1 MRVLVTGASGFIGKH
16 VAARLRSMG
25 NEVVGACRSPS
36 PDLLIDWRCVD
47 LLAPGAAAALMDV
60 VRPEALLH
68 LAWCTEH
75 GKFWR
80 DPANLTWLARSCDL
94 VEAATKVGVRRIVVA
109 GTCFEYAFPDGDC
122 DEHATPVENHFLYD
136 TAKDACR
143 RVTEAW
149 CQENDVSFGWA
160 RLFHFYGAGE
170 HPTRLVGSIARS
182 LSHGE
187 VARCSSGQ
195 VLRDYMHVADAGAAL
210 AALVACEATGV
221 VNIAS
226 GEPVRIADIARTLG
240 EVAGRADLVH
250 LGALPDRPD
259 DPPRITASV
268 LRLRQDVGFSPRF
281 DLRSG
286 LADVYDWW
294 RAQT

>member
-16 VAARLRSMG
+16 VAVRLQSMG
-25 NEVVGACRSPS
+25 HEVVGVCRAPS
-36 PDLLIDWRCVD
+36 PDLLIDWRVAD
-47 LLAPGAAAALMDV
+47 LLAPGAAAALMDE
-60 VRPEALLH
+60 VRPDALLH

-80 DPANLTWLARSCDL
+80 DPVNLTWVARSCDL
-94 VEAATKVGVRRIVVA
+94 IEAATRVGVRRIVIA
-109 GTCFEYAFPDGDC
+109 GTCFEYAFLDGDC
-122 DEHATPVENHFLYD
+122 DERTTPVENHFLYD

-149 CQENDVSFGWA
+149 CQEKGVSFGWA

-170 HPTRLVGSIARS
+170 HPARLVGSIARS
-182 LSHGE
+182 LARGE
-187 VARCSSGQ
+187 AARCSSGQ
-195 VLRDYMHVADAGAAL
+195 VLRDYMHVADAGAAV
-210 AALVACEATGV
+210 AALVASEATGI

-226 GEPVRIADIARTLG
+226 GEPVRIADIARALG
-240 EVAGRADLVH
+240 EGAGRGDLVH

-268 LRLRQDVGFSPRF
+268 DRLRQEVGFSPRF
-281 DLRSG
+281 DLRTG